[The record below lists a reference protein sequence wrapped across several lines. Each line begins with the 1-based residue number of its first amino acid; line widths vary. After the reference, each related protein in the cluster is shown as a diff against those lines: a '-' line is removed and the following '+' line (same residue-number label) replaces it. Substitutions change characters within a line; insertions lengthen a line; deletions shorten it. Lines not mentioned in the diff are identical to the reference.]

1 MPYLYYVIYLKFITA
16 LKDEKE
22 LNALISLLDEPN
34 QEMYSSIR
42 DKISS
47 YGKDA
52 IPFLEEAWMKT
63 VQEDDVERI
72 EGLID
77 DIRFT
82 DLYFELQ
89 NWSQFHSNDLIKAFI
104 LLTQFRYPELD
115 VEKYLEKVNKL
126 RQNIWLEINPNLTAL
141 EKVKVL
147 NHIFYDVYKFRGKL
161 PVQVKL
167 NDYFLNDLMDT
178 QKGSSIALG
187 ILYISIAQSI
197 DIPIFGVDLHHHFV
211 LAYMDDTIETR
222 EANTYASEEVLF
234 YIAMINQGSIFTNK
248 DIQRF
253 LKQIKFE
260 EKPEY
265 FLPCSN
271 KHTIRRL
278 IKEMIS
284 IYSVEKKQDKAQL
297 LNNLLEAL
305 D

>member
-1 MPYLYYVIYLKFITA
+1 MR
-16 LKDEKE
+16 ENKE
-22 LNALISLLDEPN
+22 LNALISLIDEPN
-34 QEMYSSIR
+34 EEMFSSIR
-42 DKISS
+42 EKIST

-52 IPFLEEAWMKT
+52 IPFLEEAWMT
-63 VQEDDVERI
+63 AVNADDVERI
-72 EGLID
+72 ENLID

-82 DLYFELQ
+82 DLYFELE
-89 NWSQFHSNDLIKAFI
+89 NWAQFHSNDLIKAFM

-115 VEKYLEKVNKL
+115 IEKYADKVSKL

-161 PVQVKL
+161 PIQVKL
-167 NDYFLNDLMDT
+167 NDYFLNDLLDT
-178 QKGSSIALG
+178 QKGSATALG
-187 ILYISIAQSI
+187 ILYISIAQSM

-211 LAYMDDTIETR
+211 LAYMDDTVETR
-222 EANTYASEEVLF
+222 EPETYTSDEVLF
-234 YIAMINQGSIFTNK
+234 YIAMINKGSIFTNK
-248 DIQRF
+248 DIKRF
-253 LKQIKFE
+253 LKQIEFK

-271 KHTIRRL
+271 KHTIKRL

-284 IYSVEKKQDKAQL
+284 VYSIEKKHDKARL
-297 LNNLLEAL
+297 LNNLLAAL

>member
-1 MPYLYYVIYLKFITA
+1 LRENKL
-16 LKDEKE
+16 
-22 LNALISLLDEPN
+22 LNALISLIDEPN
-34 QEMYSSIR
+34 EEMYSSIR
-42 DKISS
+42 EKIST

-52 IPFLEEAWMKT
+52 IPFLEEAWMT
-63 VQEDDVERI
+63 AVDEENVERI
-72 EGLID
+72 ENLID

-82 DLYFELQ
+82 DLYFELE
-89 NWSQFHSNDLIKAFI
+89 NWSQFHSNDLIKAFL

-115 VEKYLEKVNKL
+115 IEKYTEKVNRL

-161 PVQVKL
+161 PIQVKL
-167 NDYFLNDLMDT
+167 NDYFLNDLLDS
-178 QKGSSIALG
+178 QKGSATALG
-187 ILYISIAQSI
+187 ILYISIAQSM

-211 LAYMDDTIETR
+211 LAYMDDTIETK
-222 EANTYASEEVLF
+222 EAEAYAIDEVLF
-234 YIAMINQGSIFTNK
+234 YIAMINKGSIFTNK
-248 DIQRF
+248 DIKRF
-253 LKQIKFE
+253 LKQIKLE

-278 IKEMIS
+278 IKEMINAYS
-284 IYSVEKKQDKAQL
+284 IEKKPEKAGL
-297 LNNLLEAL
+297 LNKLLKAL

>member
-1 MPYLYYVIYLKFITA
+1 MR
-16 LKDEKE
+16 ENKE
-22 LNALISLLDEPN
+22 LNALISLIDEPN
-34 QEMYSSIR
+34 EEMFSSIR
-42 DKISS
+42 EKIST

-52 IPFLEEAWMKT
+52 IPFLEEAWMT
-63 VQEDDVERI
+63 AVNVDDVERI
-72 EGLID
+72 ENLID

-82 DLYFELQ
+82 DLYFELE
-89 NWSQFHSNDLIKAFI
+89 NWAQFHSNDLIKAFM

-115 VEKYLEKVNKL
+115 IEKYADKVSKL

-161 PVQVKL
+161 PIQVKL
-167 NDYFLNDLMDT
+167 NDYFLNDLLDT
-178 QKGSSIALG
+178 QKGSATALG
-187 ILYISIAQSI
+187 ILYISIAQSM

-211 LAYMDDTIETR
+211 LAYMDDTVETR
-222 EANTYASEEVLF
+222 EPETYTSDEVLF
-234 YIAMINQGSIFTNK
+234 YIAMINKGSIFTNK
-248 DIQRF
+248 DIKRF
-253 LKQIKFE
+253 LKQIEFE

-271 KHTIRRL
+271 KHTIKRL

-284 IYSVEKKQDKAQL
+284 VYSIEKKHDKARL
-297 LNNLLEAL
+297 LNNLLAAL

>member
-1 MPYLYYVIYLKFITA
+1 MRENKL
-16 LKDEKE
+16 
-22 LNALISLLDEPN
+22 LNALISLIDEPN
-34 QEMYSSIR
+34 EEMYSSIR
-42 DKISS
+42 EKIST

-52 IPFLEEAWMKT
+52 IPFLEEAWMT
-63 VQEDDVERI
+63 AVDEENVERI
-72 EGLID
+72 ENLID

-82 DLYFELQ
+82 DLYFELE
-89 NWSQFHSNDLIKAFI
+89 NWSQFHSNDLIKAFL

-115 VEKYLEKVNKL
+115 IEKYTEKVNRL

-161 PVQVKL
+161 PIQVKL
-167 NDYFLNDLMDT
+167 NDYFLNDLLDS
-178 QKGSSIALG
+178 QKGSATALG
-187 ILYISIAQSI
+187 ILYISIAQSM

-211 LAYMDDTIETR
+211 LAYMDDTIETK
-222 EANTYASEEVLF
+222 EAEAYAIDEVLF
-234 YIAMINQGSIFTNK
+234 YIAMINKGSIFTNK
-248 DIQRF
+248 DIKRF
-253 LKQIKFE
+253 LKQIKLE

-278 IKEMIS
+278 IKEMINAYS
-284 IYSVEKKQDKAQL
+284 IEKKPEKAGL
-297 LNNLLEAL
+297 LNKLLKAL

>member
-1 MPYLYYVIYLKFITA
+1 MR
-16 LKDEKE
+16 ENKE
-22 LNALISLLDEPN
+22 LNALISLIDEPN
-34 QEMYSSIR
+34 EEMFSSIR
-42 DKISS
+42 EKIST

-52 IPFLEEAWMKT
+52 IPFLEEAWMT
-63 VQEDDVERI
+63 AVNEDDVERI
-72 EGLID
+72 ENLID

-82 DLYFELQ
+82 DLYFELE
-89 NWSQFHSNDLIKAFI
+89 NWAQFHSNDLIKAFM

-115 VEKYLEKVNKL
+115 IEKYTDKVNKL

-161 PVQVKL
+161 PIQVKL
-167 NDYFLNDLMDT
+167 NDYFLNDLLDT
-178 QKGSSIALG
+178 QKGSATALG
-187 ILYISIAQSI
+187 ILYISIAQSM

-211 LAYMDDTIETR
+211 LAYMDDTIEAR
-222 EANTYASEEVLF
+222 EPETYSSDEVLF
-234 YIAMINQGSIFTNK
+234 YIAMINKGSIFTNK
-248 DIQRF
+248 DIKRF
-253 LKQIKFE
+253 LKQIEFE

-271 KHTIRRL
+271 KQTIRRL

-284 IYSVEKKQDKAQL
+284 VYSIEKKHDKARL
-297 LNNLLEAL
+297 LNNLLAAI